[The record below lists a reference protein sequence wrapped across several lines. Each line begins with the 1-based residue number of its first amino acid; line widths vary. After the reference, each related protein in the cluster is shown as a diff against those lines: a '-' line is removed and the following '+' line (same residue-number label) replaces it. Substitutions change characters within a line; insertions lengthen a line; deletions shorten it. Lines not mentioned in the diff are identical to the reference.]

1 MLAALVDHHIRPMP
15 AASYVKTYLTF
26 HHFPSALAVGRSY
39 PALRVHPAAVSF
51 RIVAAASDAPH
62 MVSFLAHHRMEA
74 IGGGPCRA
82 DPATLGVVDD
92 EDVVGAAVGGDV
104 VAGAPRA
111 READ

>member
-1 MLAALVDHHIRPMP
+1 MLAAPVDHHIRPMP
-15 AASYVKTYLTF
+15 AASFVKTYLTF
-26 HHFPSALAVGRSY
+26 HHFPSAIAVNPPY

-51 RIVAAASDAPH
+51 RTVAAASDAPH
-62 MVSFLAHHRMEA
+62 ISFLAHHRTEA

-82 DPATLGVVDD
+82 DPATLDVVDD
-92 EDVVGAAVGGDV
+92 EDVVGAAAGGDV